1 MPNLFRRPAS
11 LREVAEF
18 ASGAK
23 GDKAAFGRAIAEFL
37 DEFYMNPA
45 ARQAMITDEPP
56 RVAKFE
62 DAYLAAVAEHLARRW
77 NLAIPAWVDQPHRF
91 LDRAY
96 FAGGLESLKAI
107 LLAESP
113 LAFRKRQIFV
123 EAEPLRRARMPQE
136 EAVA

>member
-1 MPNLFRRPAS
+1 MPGPFRRPAS
-11 LREVAEF
+11 LQDVADL
-18 ASGAK
+18 ATSAG
-23 GDKAAFGRAIAEFL
+23 GDNAAFGRAIAEFL
-37 DEFYMNPA
+37 DEFYANPA
-45 ARQAMITDEPP
+45 KRQAMVADEPA
-56 RVAKFE
+56 RVGRFE
-62 DAYLAAVAEHLARRW
+62 DAYLGAVAEHLARRW
-77 NLAIPAWVDQPHRF
+77 DLQIPAWVDQPHRF

-123 EAEPLRRARMPQE
+123 EAEPLRRARMPRD